1 MIIDDAFL
9 DDGRT
14 YGFLHLFARFR
25 QFDAFLFHLLLGDS
39 RDCFSH
45 VRGDKFLLVALL
57 RLLLLLR
64 RRRRRCFRRDHRLLL
79 SLADET
85 RRRRS
90 VSVRP
95 PLGAL
100 AALDLLPDD
109 TIDGFCIRPRCRP
122 HDETRGGRRGHVC
135 SRVVFRK
142 GQYYYSQKK
151 KDRSDETLLLDRKV
165 WRQNE
170 LENTFRYPK

>member
-1 MIIDDAFL
+1 MIDDAFL

-25 QFDAFLFHLLLGDS
+25 QFDSILFHLRLGDS

-45 VRGDKFLLVALL
+45 VRGDKFLLVAL

-64 RRRRRCFRRDHRLLL
+64 RRRRRCCFRRDHRLLL
-79 SLADET
+79 SADET

-90 VSVRP
+90 VVVRP

-109 TIDGFCIRPRCRP
+109 TIDGFCILRPSCRP
-122 HDETRGGRRGHVC
+122 HETRGGRRGHVL
-135 SRVVFRK
+135 V
-142 GQYYYSQKK
+142 
-151 KDRSDETLLLDRKV
+151 
-165 WRQNE
+165 
-170 LENTFRYPK
+170 